1 MVKYKEAKTKIS
13 IALISAAF
21 AILAAICIIIG
32 YKNEVFSWLK
42 TTGIVVL
49 VISLPVFLYF
59 IYTYL
64 MKKIKEM

>member
-1 MVKYKEAKTKIS
+1 MVKYKEAKAKIS
-13 IALISAAF
+13 IALISAVF
-21 AILAAICIIIG
+21 AVLAAICIIIG

-59 IYTYL
+59 VYTYL